1 MTNLELF
8 RLLGDIREEHLQ
20 EAEQLQLAPGPRAQK
35 RSPKRAVLVAALIL
49 LTFLLVGCAVVYAIC
64 AADLRIGNR
73 ETTRSVFDPYH
84 REIIGTEPVSQ
95 QVLTYSGL
103 QGSPGYQ
110 AAKEWFEFLQ
120 TYDPDGSIR
129 KEAFQGD
136 PEILF
141 PDTYLSYHTY
151 SQEMVD
157 KLNELADKYGL
168 QLLSTPM
175 EFSSTGKL
183 TRVLSIDHVL
193 LPGSTVEAFLDGGAC
208 YPQGNFWLSMNLNMP
223 QGPDMWQYTVYGILQ
238 YCRKDC
244 LSPEVAYLDQGKALT
259 EWNYKTASG
268 ATVLIVKEQEGDA
281 YFFCD
286 CGDAT
291 YVFEFRAGF
300 DPETDIP
307 DFERAWMTDRQIE
320 QIADAL
326 DWNLRPQ
333 LPDAAAAADE
343 SHPQGWEIEAKQA
356 IFDGSLGRL
365 VLHLTA
371 PKGTELLTHEVEQ
384 LFPSND
390 YLLYAG
396 ELQLSPISW
405 SIGAEDDGDGLEN
418 TADIVYTFGLPPE
431 DAAAFPL
438 EAKWTAHVED
448 LQTCYSEGFKDIE
461 RIIAQGVLECP
472 VSFQGSD
479 QRSIEFLEAPLHVT
493 APNCDVTLESIR
505 LHCLGVTLTFR
516 EGIENS
522 GSIKPI
528 AILDDG
534 TQIPMITGY
543 TEKTYSCRES
553 DTPIDLDKVR
563 ALRLP
568 DGTEL
573 PLPQSAAAK

>member
-8 RLLGDIREEHLQ
+8 RLLGDIRAEHLQ
-20 EAEQLQLAPGPRAQK
+20 DAEQLQLAPGPRARK
-35 RSPKRAVLVAALIL
+35 RSPKRAVLVAALVL

-95 QVLTYSGL
+95 QVLTYAGI

-120 TYDPDGSIR
+120 TYDQDRSIR

-157 KLNELADKYGL
+157 KLQELADKYGL

-223 QGPDMWQYTVYGILQ
+223 QGPDMWQYTVHGILE

-291 YVFEFRAGF
+291 YVFEFRAGY

-333 LPDAAAAADE
+333 LPDAAAADAQN
-343 SHPQGWEIEAKQA
+343 HPQGWEIETKQA
-356 IFDGSLGRL
+356 IFDGCLGRL

-390 YLLYAG
+390 DLLYAG
-396 ELQLSPISW
+396 EVQLSPISW
-405 SIGAEDDGDGLEN
+405 SIGAEEDGDGLEN
-418 TADIVYTFGLPPE
+418 TADIVYTFGLSPE
-431 DAAAFPL
+431 DAVDFPL
-438 EAKWTAHVED
+438 DAKWTAHIED
-448 LQTCYSEGFKDIE
+448 LMTCYSEGLKDME
-461 RIIAQGVLECP
+461 RVIAQGVLECP
-472 VSFQGSD
+472 VSFQDSD

-505 LHCLGVTLTFR
+505 LRCLGVTLTFQ
-516 EGIENS
+516 EGIEHS

-534 TQIPMITGY
+534 TQIPLGIGY
-543 TEKTYSCRES
+543 TNKTYSCREA

-563 ALRLP
+563 ALRLS

-573 PLPQSAAAK
+573 PLPQSGAAK

>member
-20 EAEQLQLAPGPRAQK
+20 EAEQLQMAPGLRAQK
-35 RSPKRAVLVAALIL
+35 RSAKRAVLVAALIL
-49 LTFLLVGCAVVYAIC
+49 LTFLLVGCAVVYAIH

-73 ETTRSVFDPYH
+73 KTTRSVFDPYH

-95 QVLTYSGL
+95 QVLTYAGI

-120 TYDPDGSIR
+120 TYDQDRSIR

-193 LPGSTVEAFLDGGAC
+193 LPGSTVDAFLDGGAC
-208 YPQGNFWLSMNLNMP
+208 YPQGNFWLSINLNMP
-223 QGPDMWQYTVYGILQ
+223 KGPDMWQYTVYGILE

-343 SHPQGWEIEAKQA
+343 SHPQGWEIETKQA
-356 IFDGSLGRL
+356 IFDGCLGRL

-371 PKGTELLTHEVEQ
+371 PKGTGLLTHEVEQ
-384 LFPSND
+384 LCPSND

-405 SIGAEDDGDGLEN
+405 SIGAEEDGDGLEN
-418 TADIVYTFGLPPE
+418 TADIVYTFGLSPE
-431 DAAAFPL
+431 DAAAFPFD
-438 EAKWTAHVED
+438 ASWTAHLED
-448 LQTCYSEGFKDIE
+448 LVTSYSEGLKDME
-461 RIIAQGVLECP
+461 YVIAQGVLECP

-493 APNCDVTLESIR
+493 TPNGDVTLESIR
-505 LHCLGVTLTFR
+505 LRRLGVTLTFR
-516 EGIENS
+516 EGTENP
-522 GSIKPI
+522 GSIGAI
-528 AILDDG
+528 AILEDG
-534 TQIPMITGY
+534 TQIPMNIGY
-543 TEKTYSCRES
+543 TRKTYSCREA

-563 ALRLP
+563 ALRLS

-573 PLPQSAAAK
+573 PLPQKDRP

>member
-8 RLLGDIREEHLQ
+8 RLLGDIRQEHLE
-20 EAEQLQLAPGPRAQK
+20 EAERLQMAPGPGVRKRA
-35 RSPKRAVLVAALIL
+35 PKRAVLVAALIL
-49 LTFLLVGCAVVYAIC
+49 LTFLLVGCAVVYAIH
-64 AADLRIGNR
+64 AADLRIGSR
-73 ETTRSVFDPYH
+73 EITRDVFDPYH

-95 QVLTYSGL
+95 QVLTYAGI

-120 TYDPDGSIR
+120 TYDQDRSIR
-129 KEAFQGD
+129 KKAFQGD

-157 KLNELADKYGL
+157 KLNELSDKYGL

-193 LPGSTVEAFLDGGAC
+193 LPGSTVEAFLDGGSC

-223 QGPDMWQYTVYGILQ
+223 EGPDMWQYTVHGILE

-244 LSPEVAYLDQGKALT
+244 LSPEFAYLDQGKALT

-300 DPETDIP
+300 DPMTDDP
-307 DFERAWMTDRQIE
+307 DFKREWMTDSQIE

-333 LPDAAAAADE
+333 LPNAAAAADV
-343 SHPQGWEIEAKQA
+343 SHPQGWEIETKQA

-371 PKGTELLTHEVEQ
+371 PKGTGLLTHEVEQ
-384 LFPSND
+384 IIPSND
-390 YLLYAG
+390 DLLYAG
-396 ELQLSPISW
+396 DLQLSPISW
-405 SIGAEDDGDGLEN
+405 SIGAEEDGDGLEN
-418 TADIVYTFGLPPE
+418 TADIVYTFGLSPE

-438 EAKWTAHVED
+438 DAKWTAHLED
-448 LQTCYSEGFKDIE
+448 LVTSYSEGMKDIE
-461 RIIAQGVLECP
+461 YVIAQGVLECP
-472 VSFQGSD
+472 VSFKDSD

-493 APNCDVTLESIR
+493 TPDGDVTLESIR
-505 LHCLGVTLTFR
+505 LRCLGATLTCR
-516 EGIENS
+516 EGAEDP
-522 GSIKPI
+522 GSIDAI
-528 AILDDG
+528 AILEDG

-543 TEKTYSCRES
+543 SEQTYSCREAN
-553 DTPIDLDKVR
+553 TPIDLDKVR
-563 ALRLP
+563 ALRLS

-573 PLPQSAAAK
+573 PLPQSGASK